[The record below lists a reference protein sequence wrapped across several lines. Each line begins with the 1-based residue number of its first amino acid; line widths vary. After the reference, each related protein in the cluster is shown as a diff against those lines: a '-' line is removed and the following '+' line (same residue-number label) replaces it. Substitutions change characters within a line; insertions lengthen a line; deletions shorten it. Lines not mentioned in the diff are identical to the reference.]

1 MNVLKALRQIVAP
14 ELNFLYTVP
23 PASRPDGGFEPG
35 WSSREHALHTFFVA
49 RLLGA
54 TAELRSGDFAV
65 LSRTVPPLT
74 SLGTPE
80 RHAWCAVQ
88 DTVPVDLGMT
98 FALFPQAP
106 QLKAPVAGEGENGG
120 WQIRYARDET
130 VLDENLQ
137 AEHEIIFIERA
148 VLDHTPAALLDDPFR
163 FLPAPKIGERGRWHA
178 FFGPDFYAK
187 VSLHCFRCVQDET
200 ASVQKRFTRAQAAS
214 WIATNYPAPEARI
227 REALG
232 AAS

>member
-14 ELNFLYTVP
+14 ELNFLYTMP
-23 PASRPDGGFEPG
+23 PATRPDGGIEAG
-35 WSSREHALHTFFVA
+35 WSAREHALHAFFVA

-54 TAELRSGDFAV
+54 TADLRAGDFAV

-74 SLGTPE
+74 SLDTPA
-80 RHAWCAVQ
+80 RHGWCAVQ
-88 DTVPVDLGMT
+88 GTVPVDLGMN

-106 QLKAPVAGEGENGG
+106 QLKAPVAGEGPNGG

-130 VLDENLQ
+130 VLDDKIE

-148 VLDHTPAALLDDPFR
+148 VHDHAPAALLDNPFL
-163 FLPAPKIGERGRWHA
+163 FLPPPQIGDRGSWHA
-178 FFGPDFYAK
+178 FYGPDFYAK
-187 VSLHCFRCVQDET
+187 VSLHCLRCVQDET
-200 ASVQKRFTRAQAAS
+200 ISVRKRFTRAQAAG
-214 WIATNYPAPEARI
+214 WIATNYPAPETQI

-232 AAS
+232 GAA